1 MAKSSFSFYS
11 ERAFGFWRCYN
22 KGKLIE
28 RSVMMKQISFIHAAD
43 LHLDSP
49 MVGLK
54 HLPADIL
61 SRVRK
66 STFTAL
72 EKLTAAAID
81 RNVDFVILAGDLYDG
96 EDRSLRA
103 QSRFRNEMQKLLQ
116 KDIPVYVIHGNH
128 DHLNGSWVHLE
139 MPSNVHFFGSDVE
152 VKELHTKR
160 GEKVHL
166 YGFSYLQRHIL
177 DKRIDDYQKIEP
189 ADFHI
194 GILHGNEGGGTDHDN
209 YAPFSIKD
217 LYGKQFDYWALGHI
231 HKRTIL
237 SENPPIIYPGNLQG
251 RNKKEI
257 GVKGCY
263 HVSLNDLEAN
273 TEFIETSDVVW
284 EEVSVD
290 AAAADNFQ
298 EILQLCQVTIE
309 RLRKASLGTL
319 LTLNLKNVQLV
330 DIHEKRIL
338 DSELLELLLDYEKD
352 EESFVWIV
360 DLIVQN
366 NLQLD
371 RKHLI
376 NEADFYGELF
386 ATIDDYQNLETAIG
400 PLYEHQMA
408 RKYLKGL
415 TASEQNELLEKAEKL
430 LIGLLYQ

>member
-1 MAKSSFSFYS
+1 
-11 ERAFGFWRCYN
+11 
-22 KGKLIE
+22 
-28 RSVMMKQISFIHAAD
+28 MKQISFIHAAD

-54 HLPADIL
+54 HLPANIL
-61 SRVRK
+61 SRVRE

-81 RNVDFVILAGDLYDG
+81 NNVDFVILAGDLYDG

-103 QSRFRNEMQKLLQ
+103 QSRFRNEMQKLSQ

-128 DHLNGSWVHLE
+128 DHLNGSWVHLD
-139 MPSNVHFFGSDVE
+139 MPSNVHVFSSDVE
-152 VKELHTKR
+152 MKTFHSKR

-177 DKRIDDYQKIEP
+177 DKRIDDYHKQER

-217 LYGKQFDYWALGHI
+217 LNEKEFDYWALGHI

-237 SENPPIIYPGNLQG
+237 SETPPIIYPGNLQG
-251 RNKKEI
+251 RNKKEV

-263 HVSLNDLEAN
+263 CITLNEFEAKK
-273 TEFIETSDVVW
+273 EFVATSDVVW
-284 EEVSVD
+284 EEVTVD
-290 AAAADNFQ
+290 AALAQSFQ
-298 EILQLCQVTIE
+298 EIFQLCQITME
-309 RLRKASLGTL
+309 RFRKAGIGTL
-319 LTLNLKNVQLV
+319 LTLNLKNVQL
-330 DIHEKRIL
+330 DDYQEKRVL
-338 DSELLELLLDYEKD
+338 DTELLELLLDYEND

-360 DLIVQN
+360 
-366 NLQLD
+366 NLSLEDNQQLD
-371 RKHLI
+371 RKNLMK
-376 NEADFYGELF
+376 EADFFSELF
-386 ATIDDYQNLETAIG
+386 ATIDDYQNPDAAIA
-400 PLYEHQMA
+400 PLYDHQMG
-408 RKYLKGL
+408 RKYLNSL
-415 TASEQNELLEKAEKL
+415 SESEQKELLEKAEKL